1 MQKINLNKITTKL
14 AFILLL
20 SFTTS
25 IVVAQTAKP
34 AKQTNAGDLNFLKKL
49 EGKYPTGL
57 LEHPKLKAR
66 LKAMMKDFG
75 HYDFINKEV
84 WQTLVPNKIEGNY
97 FIAEGMQLNSGGDPS
112 ATIIVDLDANLIY
125 VGVRDQIEYLYTEKN
140 AGIPDILK
148 KWAVNTYPP
157 SKE

>member
-1 MQKINLNKITTKL
+1 MRKLNWLFIIIFFISSTNIISAQTTK
-14 AFILLL
+14 
-20 SFTTS
+20 STT
-25 IVVAQTAKP
+25 
-34 AKQTNAGDLNFLKKL
+34 KQTNTGDLSFLKKL
-49 EGKYPTGL
+49 DGKYPSDL

-84 WQTLVPNKIEGNY
+84 WQTLIPNRIEGKY
-97 FIAEGMQLNSGGDPS
+97 FIAEGMQLHSGGDPS
-112 ATIIVDLDANLIY
+112 ATIIVDLDTNLIY

-140 AGIPDILK
+140 AEIPDILK

-157 SKE
+157 SKD

>member
-1 MQKINLNKITTKL
+1 MQKNIFIRL

-20 SFTTS
+20 SISTS
-25 IVVAQTAKP
+25 GVIAQTTKP
-34 AKQTNAGDLNFLKKL
+34 VAKQSNTSDVSFLKSL
-49 EGKYPTGL
+49 AGKYPTGL

-84 WQTLVPNKIEGNY
+84 WQTLIPNRIEGSY
-97 FIAEGMQLNSGGDPS
+97 FIAEGMQLHSGGDPS
-112 ATIIVDLDANLIY
+112 ATIIVDLDNNLIY
-125 VGVRDQIEYLYTEKN
+125 VGVRDQIEYLYTEK
-140 AGIPDILK
+140 GTEIPEILK

-157 SKE
+157 GK